1 MIELK
6 EVSYRYADGTLALD
20 QVSLKIE
27 ENQIIYLI
35 GESGSGKSTLLKIL
49 QGRLKVTSG
58 SVHLMGINLLDLKAT
73 GLLRYRQRLGPIFQ
87 EFRLIDGL
95 TAYQNVLI
103 GAEVLSHKPLEPLNE
118 MAVKCLR
125 EVGLG
130 EKIYKNVEALSY
142 GERQRVSIARA
153 MIRNPELII
162 ADEPTGN
169 LDEVNALSI
178 LKILTGLNR
187 TVIIATHAKHL
198 IQALPSGRII
208 QVKGG
213 KLYE

>member
-6 EVSYRYADGTLALD
+6 EVSYRYEDGTLALD
-20 QVSLKIE
+20 RVSLNVV
-27 ENQIIYLI
+27 ENEIIYLI

-58 SVHLMGINLLDLKAT
+58 RVNVLNTNLSELQGKS
-73 GLLRYRQRLGPIFQ
+73 LLSYRQRLGPIFQ

-95 TAYQNVLI
+95 TAFQNVLI
-103 GAEVLSHKPLEPLNE
+103 GLEMLSKGSKVNLEEKVL
-118 MAVKCLR
+118 KCLTD
-125 EVGLG
+125 VGLG
-130 EKIYKNVEALSY
+130 EKMNKSVDALSF

-169 LDEVNALSI
+169 LDEINALSI
-178 LKILTGLNR
+178 LKILTGTR
-187 TVIIATHAKHL
+187 GTVIIATHARHL
-198 IQALPSGRII
+198 IEELPSGRII
-208 QVKGG
+208 EVKGG